1 MKKIFSIFTFLFILL
16 MCPVFMLDAVEINA
30 SDYYRVTKRTSSYV
44 FQDIMYENIKAE
56 TRTDRANGWDQGTGG
71 TQTIDINKW
80 YGQQINILS
89 VPSSSDAMVIPW
101 SKQTG
106 FNWNMIS
113 ITEMA
118 KDFEA
123 KHPEYVVLGGVN
135 GDFYDWHNT
144 SDFGQSG
151 LGLEVVGGNM
161 LRYFGAGWNGVGFK
175 NSNTNDE
182 IVFIDGNKV
191 SRTATPILTIFDED
205 GKELK
210 RIVLDK
216 FNENINDGETAAYF
230 GRVIGDITTNKY
242 GETTYSNRKF
252 QAPTLGDGNIYI
264 VQNAY
269 RVIYQAD
276 EGSYYG
282 YGTISS
288 TNKADGVPQTGFAVA
303 TKDPEVQALLNLGTN
318 IRVQYELT
326 GEYAG
331 IDNIIGG
338 CSLLAYDGNLPEYD
352 SDPYLTTRAP
362 RTIAAQKADGTVC
375 LITMDGRQKSRN
387 MYGTNQQEINAF
399 MKSYGITDAV
409 LLDGGGSTTFFI
421 REGNNF
427 VIKNSPSD
435 SGDPN
440 SPRNVGNC
448 LLVVMKRADFNL
460 TGTVTTDST
469 ITFNIDTTNV
479 DWSKTSAIK
488 CTLNGETREVVDGK
502 VSFDNLTSN
511 TEFDYLFTYDT
522 KDKKDIETMVAG
534 VVKSAKKTP
543 EFGELTIEVKGN
555 KVIFNPEI
563 SDPDEALD
571 YYRIFINNT
580 RNPYL
585 GEPIEVKYD
594 TTGLK
599 EIEFDILICYNLN
612 DGKGKQDFTEHVVY
626 KLEVDEPS
634 TDDPVVTPPVEDEE
648 EKPEKSGCKK
658 DLTALV
664 VGIIS
669 ISTLGVVLKKREK

>member
-1 MKKIFSIFTFLFILL
+1 MKKVFSVFIFLFILL
-16 MCPVFMLDAVEINA
+16 MCPFFILDAVEINA
-30 SDYYRVTKRTSSYV
+30 SDYYRVTKRTSSYI

-56 TRTDRANGWDQGTGG
+56 TRTDMPNGWDQGTGG
-71 TQTIDINKW
+71 TKTIDINKW

-101 SKQTG
+101 SKQSG
-106 FNWNMIS
+106 FNWNMMS

-161 LRYFGAGWNGVGFK
+161 LRYMGAGWDGVGFK
-175 NSNTNDE
+175 NSNSTDE

-191 SRTATPILTIFDED
+191 TRTATPILTIFDED
-205 GKELK
+205 GNELK

-216 FNENINDGETAAYF
+216 FNENINDGETGAYF

-288 TNKADGVPQTGFAVA
+288 TNKADGVPSTGFAVT
-303 TKDPEVQALLNLGTN
+303 TKDPEVIELLNLGTN

-338 CSLLAYDGNLPEYD
+338 CSLLAYDGNLPKYD

-375 LITMDGRQKSRN
+375 LITMDGRQKNRN

-421 REGNNF
+421 REGDQF
-427 VIKNSPSD
+427 VVKNSPSD

-440 SPRNVGNC
+440 NPRNVGNC
-448 LLVVMKRADFNL
+448 LLVVMKRAEFNL
-460 TGTVTTDST
+460 TETITTDNS
-469 ITFNIDTTNV
+469 ITFKIDTSNV
-479 DWSKTSAIK
+479 DFNKTTTIK
-488 CTLNGETREVVDGK
+488 CTLNGQTKEVINNVVTFEG
-502 VSFDNLTSN
+502 LTSN
-511 TEFDYLFTYDT
+511 TEYQYLFTYDT
-522 KDKKDIETMVAG
+522 SNKKDIETMVAG
-534 VVKSAKKTP
+534 SVKSAKKIPT
-543 EFGELTIEVKGN
+543 FGELTIEIKGN
-555 KVIFNPEI
+555 KLIFNPEI
-563 SDPDEALD
+563 EDPDEALD

-585 GEPIEVKYD
+585 GEPIEIKYD
-594 TTGLK
+594 TTGLTQ
-599 EIEFDILICYNLN
+599 IEFDILISYNLN
-612 DGKGKQDFTEHVVY
+612 DGKGKIQKTEHVVY
-626 KLEVDEPS
+626 KLTNADEP
-634 TDDPVVTPPVEDEE
+634 TTPNDPVTPPTDNDN
-648 EKPEKSGCKK
+648 KKGCKK
-658 DLTALV
+658 DFTALV

-669 ISTLGVVLKKREK
+669 LSTLGVVIKKRENK